1 MVIVSIV
8 GTLVIGVGATALYFV
23 FRAFGGAKPGGRAHI
38 ALISGLLAFVFA
50 CCLALFALSYR

>member
-23 FRAFGGAKPGGRAHI
+23 FRGFGGAKPVGRTHV
-38 ALISGLLAFVFA
+38 ALIAGLLAFVFA